1 MTSEQIEKIKEY
13 EVKMNHGYT
22 VNGGEVT
29 RFYNEVLNKNLAPTN
44 CGSCIRR
51 RIQELVTAMH
61 QYLNELAKQEEQK
74 VEDATAVIEPEPEQE
89 EPKPKRTR
97 KAKK

>member
-1 MTSEQIEKIKEY
+1 MTSEQIERIKEY
-13 EVKMNHGYT
+13 EMKMNHGYT
-22 VNGGEVT
+22 VNGGDVT
-29 RFYNEVLNKNLAPTN
+29 RFYNEVLGKNLAPTN

-61 QYLNELAKQEEQK
+61 QYLNELAKQEK
-74 VEDATAVIEPEPEQE
+74 VEDVTAVVEPDPKE

>member
-1 MTSEQIEKIKEY
+1 MTSEQIERIKEY

-61 QYLNELAKQEEQK
+61 QYLNELAKQEEKK
-74 VEDATAVIEPEPEQE
+74 VEEETAVIEPEQE
-89 EPKPKRTR
+89 EPKPKKNR

>member
-51 RIQELVTAMH
+51 RIQELATAMH
-61 QYLNELAKQEEQK
+61 QYLGELAKQEK
-74 VEDATAVIEPEPEQE
+74 VEDVTAVVEPEPNE
-89 EPKPKRTR
+89 EHKPKRTR

>member
-1 MTSEQIEKIKEY
+1 MTSEQIERIKEY

-61 QYLNELAKQEEQK
+61 QYLNELAKQEEKK
-74 VEDATAVIEPEPEQE
+74 VEDVTAVVEPEPVE
-89 EPKPKRTR
+89 EPKPKRIR
-97 KAKK
+97 KTKK

>member
-1 MTSEQIEKIKEY
+1 MTSEQIERIKEY
-13 EVKMNHGYT
+13 EMKMNHGYT

-61 QYLNELAKQEEQK
+61 QYLNELAKQEKK
-74 VEDATAVIEPEPEQE
+74 VEDVTAVVEPEQE